1 MSQSQYRDATK
12 LSRSAASTLRAE
24 LDNIA
29 QLLEF
34 DRPVRKS
41 EIEHDG
47 FRLTRLERMDIV
59 ERVDKQQSESS
70 WYYRWSLTD
79 QAERYAREILA
90 DRDELPCGHSGV
102 RNLAEGGYTCAFDQC
117 DAEFGRETVEEVLG
131 W

>member
-34 DRPVRKS
+34 ERPVRKS

-59 ERVDKQQSESS
+59 ERVDRKPTDSS
-70 WYYRWSLTD
+70 WYYTWRLTD
-79 QAERYAREILA
+79 DAEQYARDILEE
-90 DRDELPCGHSGV
+90 RDELPCGHSGIE
-102 RNLAEGGYTCAFDQC
+102 NIHNGGYSCAFDGC
-117 DAEFGRETVEEVLG
+117 DAEFSRDTVEEVLG